1 MRKDRLAQF
10 RKRLIEKHRQ
20 LADEVGRTALYG
32 KDQEDDSIKDL
43 GDQANTAYTREFFFE
58 LGNGNN
64 RLLRDVVSA
73 LQRIDDGSFGNCER
87 CGETIGDKRL
97 EALPFARH
105 CIGCQRLIGLE
116 RAPASGEND
125 PQAAEAMRRAE
136 AARAAG
142 RPDEARTLFRYVVQ
156 RWPAHVGG
164 LHALRDLAVEARD
177 WDEAIAIQQS
187 LLELAPSRERHAEAE
202 WLAVGYYEM
211 GRLELARGEATAA
224 VGHFR
229 AALRADRDFV
239 PASVALGDAQEAAG
253 DPREAVRT
261 WERAAETH
269 PVLPLLAR
277 LERAY
282 REQDRPSRMIALY
295 RAAAE
300 RVPDDLALAAALG
313 RVYFELEMLDEAAD
327 QFEKIEVRAPDLPT
341 VHAFLG
347 AVFERRG
354 DTREAFDEYRRALRL
369 AHGFDWPHRCT
380 ACGVA
385 APRWQDRCDAC
396 RRWNTLRPA
405 SAR

>member
-97 EALPFARH
+97 EAL
-105 CIGCQRLIGLE
+105 
-116 RAPASGEND
+116 
-125 PQAAEAMRRAE
+125 RRAE

-347 AVFERRG
+347 VIFERRG
-354 DTREAFDEYRRALRL
+354 DTSEAFDEYRRALRL